1 MTGTLLGN
9 SITGWLTSE
18 PELIAHAQ
26 VQVATFTI
34 EEHHSNEAETYEVF
48 AYGSLARECVKNL
61 SYGQTVT
68 IEGRLTERAHELSSG
83 GERVAGSLV
92 ANRVWLNHL
101 RLLVA

>member
-9 SITGWLTSE
+9 SITGWLTSQ

-34 EEHHSNEAETYEVF
+34 EEHHSSDAQTYEVF
-48 AYGSLARECVKNL
+48 AYGSLGCECVKNL
-61 SYGQTVT
+61 NYGQTVT
-68 IEGRLTERAHELSSG
+68 IEGRLTEREHELSCG
-83 GERVAGSLV
+83 GVHVEGSVV